1 MVWQPRGVQIRR
13 LTAVA
18 AAGIVLLG
26 LAGCRTSPSVA
37 AYVGDEQVTVS
48 ELEAAIDARLED
60 PAIAEVAE
68 ADMTSYTRRV
78 LTGLVEDEVHEAAAE
93 RYGVEVTGDDVR
105 DRIDELLGD
114 DDPTAVFAQ
123 LASQGVSRQ
132 DVFSSVEQQL
142 VRLRIAEA
150 EGLAAGLEEEA
161 LRARY
166 EEVAPEQAEYSL
178 GYITVPD
185 EAAADDAVTA
195 LEADPAAYA
204 ELAAEFP
211 GETTLPEPQTVPTQE
226 VPPPFAEQ
234 VAEAEAGSAF
244 AVPVDGVDG
253 VVVVYVADVTVPTF
267 EELRPQLEQE
277 TAGQAEEA
285 VQELLDDVRED
296 LEIVINPRYGT
307 FDDGAIREGGS
318 DVVEILGAEG

>member
-1 MVWQPRGVQIRR
+1 MWQPRGVQIRR

-18 AAGIVLLG
+18 AAGIALVG
-26 LAGCRTSPSVA
+26 LAGCRTSPNVA

-48 ELEAAIDARLED
+48 ELEAAIEERRAD
-60 PAIAEVAE
+60 PAIAEFADTGAE
-68 ADMTSYTRRV
+68 TFTRRV
-78 LTGLVEDEVHEAAAE
+78 LTGLVEDEVHATAAE

-114 DDPTAVFAQ
+114 DDPTAVFAE
-123 LASQGVSRQ
+123 LAAQGVSRQ

-150 EGLAAGLEEEA
+150 EDLAAGLEEDA

-166 EEVAPEQAEYSL
+166 DEIAPQQAEYSL

-185 EAAADDAVTA
+185 QGAADEAVAA
-195 LEADPAAYA
+195 LEDDPAAYA
-204 ELAAEFP
+204 ELAEQFP

-234 VAEAEAGSAF
+234 VAEAEPGSAF
-244 AVPVDGVDG
+244 AIPVEGVDG
-253 VVVVYVADVTVPTF
+253 VVVVFVADVTLPTF

-277 TAGQAEEA
+277 AAGQAEEA
-285 VQELLDDVRED
+285 VQQLLDEVRED
-296 LEIVINPRYGT
+296 LGIVINPRYGT
-307 FDDGAIREGGS
+307 FDEGAIREGGS